1 MEAAM
6 RLAVVGAAEAAIAF
20 RCCRNK
26 SIAASAAPTWEWSEF
41 ACRWQ
46 LCCCRS
52 GGSRD
57 APAPNSY
64 TNTLLVPLPRA
75 LRSDE
80 AVQMNTR
87 ILSSPGKSALRRGRW
102 SEPGRSYLITFTCHD
117 RIHLFSNV
125 ELAMVAA
132 RTLAEVRL
140 WRKSR
145 LLCWVLM
152 PDHWHGLV
160 ELADVETLSMLVAR
174 VKSVSAAAV
183 NLAAGGGV
191 SVWASGFHDR
201 AMRRDDDLVGTAR
214 YIVGNPI
221 RAGLCER
228 VGDYPFWDAM
238 WL

>member
-1 MEAAM
+1 MDSS
-6 RLAVVGAAEAAIAF
+6 LFPNHGA
-20 RCCRNK
+20 
-26 SIAASAAPTWEWSEF
+26 
-41 ACRWQ
+41 
-46 LCCCRS
+46 
-52 GGSRD
+52 
-57 APAPNSY
+57 
-64 TNTLLVPLPRA
+64 
-75 LRSDE
+75 
-80 AVQMNTR
+80 
-87 ILSSPGKSALRRGRW
+87 SALRRGRR
-102 SEPGRSYLITFTCHD
+102 SEAGRSYLVTFTCHD
-117 RIHLFSNV
+117 RIQLFGDID
-125 ELAMVAA
+125 LAIVAA
-132 RTLAEVRL
+132 RALADIRL